1 MLILFFD
8 AEDGGNNFL
17 RNVGLPSRTTWHCV
31 EDFGLDIFNKQFFY
45 RKPPGK
51 IVYTNKT
58 SRLHAQQSDCSAL
71 FFETIPANFLQE
83 MPNSNLGRG
92 TFLFLSRSKRMTAQ
106 VLLRVRSQPLHSKR
120 TPVHYSNVILQF
132 DLT

>member
-1 MLILFFD
+1 
-8 AEDGGNNFL
+8 
-17 RNVGLPSRTTWHCV
+17 
-31 EDFGLDIFNKQFFY
+31 
-45 RKPPGK
+45 
-51 IVYTNKT
+51 
-58 SRLHAQQSDCSAL
+58 
-71 FFETIPANFLQE
+71 